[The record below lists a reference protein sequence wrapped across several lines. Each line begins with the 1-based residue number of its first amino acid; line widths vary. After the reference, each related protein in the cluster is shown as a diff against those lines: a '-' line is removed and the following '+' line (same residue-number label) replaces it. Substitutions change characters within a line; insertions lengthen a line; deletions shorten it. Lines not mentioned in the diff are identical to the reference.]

1 MTGTPEGIVTKRSPH
16 GVTETVER
24 LQAVLTEKSVKV
36 FAIIDHSGEAARV
49 GLTMPDTKVVIFG
62 DPRAG
67 TPIMQSSPQA
77 ALDLPLRV
85 LVAADGADTVVQYT
99 DPLWF
104 ATRYGVDPELA
115 ANLAAIHALTD
126 AAVAP

>member
-1 MTGTPEGIVTKRSPH
+1 MGTPDGIVRKRSAH
-16 GVTETVER
+16 SVTETVER
-24 LQAVLTEKSVKV
+24 LQAVLTGKSVKV

-67 TPIMQSSPQA
+67 TPIMLSSPQA

-85 LVAADGADTVVQYT
+85 LVAADGAETVVQYT

-104 ATRYGVDPELA
+104 ASRYGVDPELA

>member
-1 MTGTPEGIVTKRSPH
+1 MGTPDGIVRKRSAH

-24 LQAVLTEKSVKV
+24 LQAVLTGKSVKV

-67 TPIMQSSPQA
+67 TPIMLSSPQA

-85 LVAADGADTVVQYT
+85 LVAADGAETFVQYT

-104 ATRYGVDPELA
+104 ASRYGVDPELA